1 MAAYVLGLDQGTTG
15 STVLV
20 INIGNPANPVLIGR
34 STVDF
39 PQHYPKEGWVEHD
52 AAEIWSSMREAC
64 QNALRAAA
72 ATERDFD
79 AAKITAIG
87 ISNQRETVVAFDRK
101 SGAPLAPAI
110 VWQCRR
116 TAPACDARR
125 KRGLESEIRKKTGL
139 VLDPYFSAS
148 KMEWL
153 LENNEAVK
161 SAAKSETLAFG
172 TIDTYLLH
180 RLTNGAA
187 YATEPSNASRTMLF
201 NLHSGAWDDGLLD
214 EFKIPSRDCLPEIK
228 NSAGV
233 FGKTKNLDFLPDNI
247 PISGILGDQQAALAG
262 QACFTP
268 GQAKCTYGT
277 GAFLLMNTGDQPKIS
292 TAGMLTT
299 VAWCL
304 DGKLTYAL
312 EGSAFVAGAAMQF
325 LRDQLKFIPSAAA
338 SEAFSQNAAAA
349 PSIYFVPAMVGLGAP
364 WWDAQARGAF
374 FGLTRGT
381 TTAQLVRAALESIA
395 FQVSD
400 LLTAMAQ
407 DLGMPV
413 DVVRADGGASANNL
427 LMQMQA
433 DYTGTQVD
441 RPRNLE
447 TTAFGAAM
455 FATLGVGIY
464 RNIHQLEQ
472 ARISDRVFQPQH
484 SAERDLHFAGWHRA
498 VHATQVFAGTK

>member
-1 MAAYVLGLDQGTTG
+1 MTAYILGLDQGTTG

-20 INIGNPANPVLIGR
+20 ISVGNPANPTLIGR

-52 AAEIWSSMREAC
+52 AAEIWTSMREAC

-72 ATERDFD
+72 GNDRDFD
-79 AAKITAIG
+79 ASKIKAIG

-101 SGAPLAPAI
+101 SGKPLANAI

-116 TAPACDARR
+116 TAAACDARR

-153 LENNEAVK
+153 LENSTSVK
-161 SAAKSETLAFG
+161 SAANSGSLAFG

-180 RLTNGAA
+180 RLTNGVA

-201 NLHSGAWDDGLLD
+201 NLVTRSWDEALLE
-214 EFKIPSRDCLPEIK
+214 EFKIPSRACLPEIK
-228 NSAGV
+228 DSAGV
-233 FGKTKNLDFLPDNI
+233 FGKTRGLDFLPDGI

-262 QACFTP
+262 QACFSP

-277 GAFLLMNTGDQPKIS
+277 GAFLLLNTGDQPKS
-292 TAGMLTT
+292 SSAGMLTT
-299 VAWCL
+299 VAWSL
-304 DGKLTYAL
+304 NGKLTYAL
-312 EGSAFVAGAAMQF
+312 EGSAFVAGAAVQF
-325 LRDQLKFIPSAAA
+325 LRDQLKFVPSAAA
-338 SEAFSQNAAAA
+338 SEAFSQNATAA
-349 PSIYFVPAMVGLGAP
+349 PSVYFVPAMVGLGAP

-395 FQVSD
+395 FQVTD

-407 DLGMPV
+407 DLGMPIGI
-413 DVVRADGGASANNL
+413 VRADGGAAANNL

-433 DYTGTQVD
+433 DYTDTRVD

-455 FATLGVGIY
+455 FAALGAGIY
-464 RNIHQLEQ
+464 DNITQLEQ
-472 ARISDRVFQPQH
+472 ARVSDRIFEPTH
-484 SAERDLHFAGWHRA
+484 SADRELHLAGWHRA
-498 VHATQVFAGTK
+498 VLATQVFAGTK

>member
-1 MAAYVLGLDQGTTG
+1 MAAYLLGLDQGTTG

-20 INIGNPANPVLIGR
+20 ISVGNPANPVVIGR

-39 PQHYPKEGWVEHD
+39 PQHYPHEGWVEHD
-52 AAEIWSSMREAC
+52 ATEIWSSMREAC

-72 ATERDFD
+72 GNERNFD
-79 AAKITAIG
+79 VAKITAIG

-101 SGAPLAPAI
+101 SGTPLANAI

-116 TAPACDARR
+116 TAPACEARR
-125 KRGLESEIRKKTGL
+125 KRGLEGEIRKKTGL

-153 LENNEAVK
+153 LENNAAVK
-161 SAAKSETLAFG
+161 SAAKAGSLAFG
-172 TIDTYLLH
+172 TIDTFLLH
-180 RLTNGAA
+180 RLTNGAT

-201 NLHSGAWDDGLLD
+201 NLTSGSWDDTLLE
-214 EFKIPSRDCLPEIK
+214 EFKIPTRHCLPEIK
-228 NSAGV
+228 NSAGI
-233 FGKTKNLDFLPDNI
+233 FGKTSGLDFLPDGI

-262 QACFTP
+262 QACFSP

-277 GAFLLMNTGDQPKIS
+277 GAFLLLNTGDQPKLS
-292 TAGMLTT
+292 SAGMLTT
-299 VAWCL
+299 VAWSI

-338 SEAFSQNAAAA
+338 SEAFSQNATAA
-349 PSIYFVPAMVGLGAP
+349 PSVYFVPAMVGLGAP

-374 FGLTRGT
+374 SGLTRGT
-381 TTAQLVRAALESIA
+381 TAAQLVRAALESIA
-395 FQVSD
+395 FQVTD
-400 LLTAMAQ
+400 LLSAMTQ

-413 DVVRADGGASANNL
+413 GIVRADGGAAANNL

-433 DYTGTQVD
+433 DYTDTRVD

-455 FATLGVGIY
+455 FAGMGVGIY
-464 RNIHQLEQ
+464 HGVDQLEQ
-472 ARISDRVFQPQH
+472 ARVSDRIFEPRH
-484 SAERDLHFAGWHRA
+484 FADRDVHLAGWHRA

>member
-20 INIGNPANPVLIGR
+20 INIGNPASPVLIGR
-34 STVDF
+34 STADF

-72 ATERDFD
+72 ANERDFD
-79 AAKITAIG
+79 PAKITAIG

-116 TAPACDARR
+116 TAPACGVRR

-161 SAAKSETLAFG
+161 SAAKSKTLAFG

-214 EFKIPSRDCLPEIK
+214 EFKIPSQGCLPEIK

-247 PISGILGDQQAALAG
+247 PISGILGDQQAAMAG

-277 GAFLLMNTGDQPKIS
+277 GAFLLLNTGDQPKIS

-312 EGSAFVAGAAMQF
+312 EGSAFVAGAAIQF

-338 SEAFSQNAAAA
+338 SEAFSQDATAA

-413 DVVRADGGASANNL
+413 DVVRADGGAAANNL

-455 FATLGVGIY
+455 FAALGVGIY
-464 RNIHQLEQ
+464 RNIDQLEQ
-472 ARISDRVFQPQH
+472 ARISDCIFQPKH
-484 SAERDLHFAGWHRA
+484 SAQRDLHFAGWHRA